1 MMDKKKILEEG
12 LLEKYLLDELTAEES
27 NLVETFLKND
37 FELKRQ
43 FEALETDFERMAFEN
58 AIAPP
63 KTVKSKLQKKL
74 GRGTKPWFRQSAFLV
89 AASLAI
95 IFLLSTFAL
104 LLQQREAIQNLRTLQ
119 NQTVDLQERLNVL
132 ENNYVLTNNQLQSIN
147 GPQTIPLVLYGNKLA
162 PNSRAVAY
170 VDHKKKMVMVNP
182 QGLPKLP
189 EDKTYQ
195 MWGDVDGEMINMGLL
210 KPDEDLVSLKYID
223 RASSLNITIEPAGGN
238 DHPTVE
244 QLMAYVSF

>member
-12 LLEKYLLDELTAEES
+12 LLEKYLLDELSAEES
-27 NLVETFLKND
+27 NLVESFLNND
-37 FELKRQ
+37 FELKSH
-43 FEALETDFERMAFEN
+43 FETLEADFERMAFEN

-63 KTVKSKLQKKL
+63 KAVKLKLQKKL
-74 GRGTKPWFRQSAFLV
+74 GGSSKLWYRQNAFLV
-89 AASLAI
+89 AASMAL
-95 IFLLSTFAL
+95 IFMLTTFVL
-104 LLQQREAIQNLRTLQ
+104 FQQQRSALQNLQTLQ

-170 VDHKKKMVMVNP
+170 VDHTKKLVMVNP

-189 EDKTYQ
+189 ENKTYQ
-195 MWGDVDGEMINMGLL
+195 MWGDVNGEMINMGLL

-223 RASSLNITIEPAGGN
+223 KASSLNITIEPAGGN